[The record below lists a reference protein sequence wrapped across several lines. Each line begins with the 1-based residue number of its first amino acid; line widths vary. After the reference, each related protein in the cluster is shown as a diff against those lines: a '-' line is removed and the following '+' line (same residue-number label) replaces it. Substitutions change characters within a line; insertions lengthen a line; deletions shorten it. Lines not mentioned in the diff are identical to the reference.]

1 MKKLTL
7 AVGFILICQILPLLG
22 NADLIFHLK
31 NIVILVANG
40 AIWFTQPPV
49 SGAETIANRNKD
61 KYSVLLIIFISMV
74 SIMVSVIDWGYFN
87 NRYDHFWVSVL
98 GIILLFFGIAIRVW
112 AIQTLGKHFTATV
125 QIKENHQL
133 ITNGP
138 YSIVRHP
145 SYLGAWMAI
154 TGTALF
160 LNSYIGVLVAFF
172 GMMYAYYVR
181 IAVEEKALTDSF
193 GLLYKDYQRRVK
205 KIIPLI
211 W

>member
-1 MKKLTL
+1 MKKLIL

-22 NADLIFHLK
+22 NPDLILDLK

-49 SGAETIANRNKD
+49 SGAETIANKNKD
-61 KYSVLLIIFISMV
+61 KYSVLLIIFISMI

-87 NRYDHFWVSVL
+87 NRYDNFGVSLL
-98 GIILLFFGIAIRVW
+98 GITLLFLGITIRVW

-193 GLLYKDYQRRVK
+193 GMLYKDYQRRVK